1 MNKNEVLCGIFS
13 LLKTQTKVASNFD
26 RATNLHPHP
35 TDFAHEIH
43 IRWMR
48 ILAGSVTS
56 LFNMLAVRHLGLVG
70 HILISGVA
78 MGGQSP
84 GGPEF

>member
-1 MNKNEVLCGIFS
+1 MYIRIM
-13 LLKTQTKVASNFD
+13 A
-26 RATNLHPHP
+26 HPNP

-56 LFNMLAVRHLGLVG
+56 LESDDQMSSLQTPVTYYPQVMMLHVVTAQKDNATLQHQYGKQY
-70 HILISGVA
+70 HN
-78 MGGQSP
+78 
-84 GGPEF
+84 